1 MSREAKLNLFLFTLL
16 LFLSLI
22 AWYQPGLQK
31 TIVHY
36 LSNIKADDI
45 HSIVI
50 ERRDLGRL
58 KLTKKNN
65 IWFIEQPYQLPANNL
80 RVDTITALAEKRSY
94 SQFQVKKS
102 ELGRYQLD
110 KPPLVVT
117 LNEQIFA
124 LGTTDPVKKQ
134 RYAINIDNSSSDT
147 TVHLINGVIYYQL
160 RAALNTFIS
169 PFLVPP
175 HAKITRIDW
184 LGKTLKIDKGI
195 WQLTPEEAQVSADSI
210 AQFIHFWQ
218 LAQASRIETDASVNI
233 SNSEL
238 VQSKGIVIH
247 YNLPGNKEEK
257 IHYLIIQDN
266 KQLKLLRTDMQIAY
280 WLSAGQLQK
289 ITEFL
294 PIKSN

>member
-1 MSREAKLNLFLFTLL
+1 MSREAKLNLFLFTML

-36 LSNIKADDI
+36 LSNIKTDDI

-117 LNEQIFA
+117 LNEQKFA

-147 TVHLINGVIYYQL
+147 TIHLINGVIYYQL

-175 HAKITRIDW
+175 QAKISRIDW
-184 LGKTLKIDKGI
+184 LGKTLKTDKGI